1 MVTVIGSLAAVLTTA
16 CWLPQVRKTL
26 RLGTAHDFA
35 WPYLGMLIVGVVAW
49 TTYGVLRK
57 DPPIYLCNSITGLL
71 VVAVVAVKVRSLRT
85 VVPAAEEV
93 AVVAS
98 VGAIGEP
105 SPSSVD

>member
-16 CWLPQVRKTL
+16 CWLPQVRKTV

-49 TTYGVLRK
+49 TTYGVLRS
-57 DPPIYLCNSITGLL
+57 DPPIYLCNSVTGLF
-71 VVAVVAVKVRSLRT
+71 VVMVVAVKVRSFRT
-85 VVPAAEEV
+85 VVPTPEGL
-93 AVVAS
+93 AVVGSAD
-98 VGAIGEP
+98 ALGEP